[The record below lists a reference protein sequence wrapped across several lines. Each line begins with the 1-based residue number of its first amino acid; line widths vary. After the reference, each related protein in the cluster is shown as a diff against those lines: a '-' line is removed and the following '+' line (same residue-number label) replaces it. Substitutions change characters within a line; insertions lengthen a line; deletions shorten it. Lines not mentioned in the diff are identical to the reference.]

1 MGKMRR
7 TELLGTLFSLAFG
20 LLVIVSLLFG
30 DVEDVSMWDW
40 LAGLGFVV
48 GALVFIALVGRT
60 LKKAGIPW
68 WCPGDPSVGGRRR
81 FHRFKDTGEKNDK
94 TKLHVVE
101 CSVCGARREVYRGP
115 IGYWPG

>member
-7 TELLGTLFSLAFG
+7 LEPLG
-20 LLVIVSLLFG
+20 LLFALSVGLLTFLSSLFG
-30 DVEDVSMWDW
+30 DVEGAGEWDW

-48 GALVFIALVGRT
+48 AGLLWAALLRRT

-81 FHRFKDTGEKNDK
+81 FHRFKDTGEKNEK

-101 CSVCGARREVYRGP
+101 CSVCAVRREVYRGP